1 MYFLIDCNNFF
12 VSCERVFRPDLNGKP
27 VVVLSNNDGCV
38 VARSNEAKS
47 LGIPMGIPLFKIKEE
62 IALHGIHV
70 FSSNYPLYADLSSR
84 IMSILREEV
93 GVVNIYSIDE
103 AFFQMELS
111 PDKALRFSNYLK
123 EKIFKWVGVPVSVGV
138 ATSMTLAKVASY
150 FAKKVAGY
158 KGVCM
163 IDNEEKR
170 VKALNLIPI
179 SEIWG
184 VGRRLSEKMKFS
196 GIKTAYDFTQ
206 RTEEWARRVG
216 SISLVRTQN
225 ELRGIPSVRI
235 DSYADVQSLC
245 TSRSFASVITDYAML
260 KTFVSNFA
268 SKVAK
273 RLRDQNLVA
282 SVLTVFVQTNFHND
296 LSPKYSNSTH
306 IALVTPTNNSP
317 ELIKVALQALAKIY
331 IKGYEYK
338 KAGVIASSI
347 ISQQN
352 RQYVLFEEN
361 SEQRRKMEKLSVIM
375 DQLNKQNGTDI
386 IQTAV
391 QLFPATN
398 SSQSIAF
405 KDQLKHDFR
414 SNAYTTNWNELI
426 RVK

>member
-1 MYFLIDCNNFF
+1 M
-12 VSCERVFRPDLNGKP
+12 
-27 VVVLSNNDGCV
+27 
-38 VARSNEAKS
+38 
-47 LGIPMGIPLFKIKEE
+47 
-62 IALHGIHV
+62 
-70 FSSNYPLYADLSSR
+70 
-84 IMSILREEV
+84 
-93 GVVNIYSIDE
+93 
-103 AFFQMELS
+103 
-111 PDKALRFSNYLK
+111 
-123 EKIFKWVGVPVSVGV
+123 
-138 ATSMTLAKVASY
+138 
-150 FAKKVAGY
+150 
-158 KGVCM
+158 
-163 IDNEEKR
+163 
-170 VKALNLIPI
+170 
-179 SEIWG
+179 
-184 VGRRLSEKMKFS
+184 
-196 GIKTAYDFTQ
+196 
-206 RTEEWARRVG
+206 
-216 SISLVRTQN
+216 RTQN

-245 TSRSFASVITDYAML
+245 TSRSFATVVSDYAML

-282 SVLTVFVQTNFHND
+282 SVLTVFVQTNFYND

-306 IALVTPTNNSP
+306 IVLATPTNNSP

-347 ISQQN
+347 VSQQN
-352 RQYVLFEEN
+352 RQYALFEEN
-361 SEQRRKMEKLSVIM
+361 LEQRRKMEKLSVIM

-398 SSQSIAF
+398 SSKSVAF

-426 RVK
+426 EIK